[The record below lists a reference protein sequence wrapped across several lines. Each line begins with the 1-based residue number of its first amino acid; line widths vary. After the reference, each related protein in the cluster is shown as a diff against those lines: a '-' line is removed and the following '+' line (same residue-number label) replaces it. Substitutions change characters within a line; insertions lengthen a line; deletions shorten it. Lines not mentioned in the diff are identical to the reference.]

1 MSLTTKV
8 VRPDNA
14 TRLLFLMHGIGSN
27 EQDLPQLA
35 PYLDPEGTY
44 VIVAPR
50 APYAYGPG
58 FAWFK
63 FETPGTIASS
73 LDAIDEV
80 IQSSLDQYSLKREE
94 MVVGGFSQGAAMS
107 LVVAFRDAA
116 KRPAGALAMSG
127 FLPPL
132 PESIELDFTGDL
144 PPVLMQ
150 HGTDDPV
157 VPVARARSAVE
168 ELKQHDVA
176 VQFRTYPME
185 HNVSRESADDAHDW
199 LEQVA
204 RGEKPSAVEV
214 DVAPPAEVPGG
225 VKAVNSAT
233 FDAEV
238 LQSDK
243 PVIVDFWAPWCGP
256 CRAVA
261 PVIDQ
266 IASMR
271 KDSYK
276 VVKCNIDESPD
287 IAQRYN
293 VQSIP
298 LVGLFR
304 GGRMERSSLGAKPRQ
319 QLEAELGMLVIP

>member
-8 VRPDNA
+8 VRGERSE
-14 TRLLFLMHGIGSN
+14 RLLLLMHGIGSN
-27 EQDLPQLA
+27 EHDLAALA
-35 PYLDPEGTY
+35 PIIDPDGTY
-44 VIVAPR
+44 VVVCPR
-50 APYAYGPG
+50 GPYAYGPG

-63 FETPGTIASS
+63 LDAPATMTSA

-80 IQSSLDQYSLKREE
+80 IDSSCAQFGTKREE
-94 MVVGGFSQGAAMS
+94 VVVGGFSMGGAMS
-107 LVVAFRDAA
+107 LVHAFKSAVS
-116 KRPAGALAMSG
+116 RPAGVLVMSG

-132 PESIELDFTGDL
+132 PPGLELDFTGDL
-144 PPVLMQ
+144 PPVLIQ
-150 HGTDDPV
+150 HGTNDPM
-157 VPVARARSAVE
+157 VPLERAKWTVE
-168 ELKQHDVA
+168 ELRSHDVPL
-176 VQFRTYPME
+176 QFRTYPME
-185 HNVSRESADDAHDW
+185 HNVTQESAGDARDW
-199 LEQVA
+199 LAQIA
-204 RGEKPSAVEV
+204 RGEKPATVEV
-214 DVAPPAEVPGG
+214 EVAPPPDVPGAI
-225 VKAVNSAT
+225 KAVTSAN

-238 LQSDK
+238 LHSDK

-266 IASMR
+266 IANMR